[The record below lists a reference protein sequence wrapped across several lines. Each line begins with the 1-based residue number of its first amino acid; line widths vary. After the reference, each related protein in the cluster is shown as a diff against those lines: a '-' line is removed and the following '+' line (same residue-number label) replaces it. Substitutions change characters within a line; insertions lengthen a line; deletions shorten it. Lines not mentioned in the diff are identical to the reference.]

1 MGISWSDEDR
11 LNDMLRDGE
20 NYMRAHGEEIPTNST
35 QHVPEFF
42 GTDKE
47 AVRYFIQVHYKLST
61 ATKKRL
67 YNQKFSIGTGNP
79 FSYAERK
86 RKNLID
92 PDNPFGVLKGEGE
105 DIVMRWILD
114 NKDKGLEMATTFRRG
129 GRTMMGCHMGR
140 PHRMSNGMM
149 MKYSYGGDIYTHDVR
164 NQINRRNGGTLQEEA
179 DDDSWTNW
187 ASNIY
192 SSFVSDTH
200 LPKRFRKFI
209 KAHGREPINS
219 LQIVRAPVG
228 RPAQIVV
235 QLITAGKWDELRE
248 KVGIDAVFH
257 TGMVINGKYVI
268 EKNEKIEARTD
279 PAYLSQEGAEI
290 FPIDLKGKHIM
301 ISELLENARKKM
313 GDAFYKY
320 DFLKNNCQS
329 FVMALAESSGFL
341 TPDAKQFI
349 KQDMENLIKE
359 MPNLSK
365 WLGVKLTD
373 VARDFGN
380 VFEEF
385 TAKRGGRMRP
395 MTMSGAMQTGRT
407 GKMFNR

>member
-20 NYMRAHGEEIPTNST
+20 NYMRAHGEEVPTNST

-47 AVRYFIQVHYKLST
+47 AVRYFIQVHYKLSN

-129 GRTMMGCHMGR
+129 GKMMGCHMGY
-140 PHRMSNGMM
+140 PHRMPNGMM
-149 MKYSYGGDIYTHDVR
+149 MKCSYGGDIYTHDVR
-164 NQINRRNGGTLQEEA
+164 SQINRKNGGTLQEEA

-192 SSFVSDTH
+192 QSFVSDTH

-209 KAHGREPINS
+209 KAHGREPITS

-248 KVGIDAVFH
+248 KVGIDKVFH

-268 EKNEKIEARTD
+268 EKNEKLEARID
-279 PAYLSQEGAEI
+279 PAYLSQEQAEI
-290 FPIDLKGKHIM
+290 YPIDLKGKHIM

-329 FVMALAESSGFL
+329 FVMSLAESSGFL
-341 TPDAKQFI
+341 TGDAKQFI

-359 MPNLSK
+359 MPNLSQ

-373 VARDFGN
+373 IARDVGN

-385 TAKRGGRMRP
+385 TAKRGGRM
-395 MTMSGAMQTGRT
+395 MIGE
-407 GKMFNR
+407 NRYSRKFV

>member
-47 AVRYFIQVHYKLST
+47 AVRYFIQVHYKLSN

-140 PHRMSNGMM
+140 PHRMPNGMM
-149 MKYSYGGDIYTHDVR
+149 MKCNYGGDIYTHDVR

-209 KAHGREPINS
+209 KAHGREPITS

-385 TAKRGGRMRP
+385 TAKRGGRM
-395 MTMSGAMQTGRT
+395 MIGS
-407 GKMFNR
+407 NRHSRKFM